1 MSKLR
6 YCYITLIHIEAQE
19 IYIHCYQSELESY
32 GASGPDGIPSQ
43 LLKELFTYIATV
55 FVLIFNALL
64 HQGKFPLDWKTATV
78 VLIIRKA
85 VTLTLQIIGQYT
97 FVAKFLS
104 MLYLQLYLNMHI
116 IIIKWF

>member
-1 MSKLR
+1 MK
-6 YCYITLIHIEAQE
+6 HKKF
-19 IYIHCYQSELESY
+19 IHCYQSELESY

-85 VTLTLQIIGQYT
+85 VTLYNPSNYRPIYICYKVFEHVVSSAISQHAYHHNKMVLEKSI
-97 FVAKFLS
+97 L
-104 MLYLQLYLNMHI
+104 
-116 IIIKWF
+116 